1 MMMEEEEDEVIRELD
16 VCISPELSLHLLQF
30 PLKPVYSDQLLQ
42 VSRTAYFKPINKKLE
57 LEVPFG
63 VTKTKQQQGLDDRG
77 KQSDGGQQQNRL
89 LKYASSAVGQ
99 DANLVAAI
107 IKNNVMYLSPVQSTL
122 QMRPSFKSMQSFRQE
137 VVEDYPMEFENDGAY
152 AEGLQTNESEA
163 AAGGALQQVQFK
175 RKESEKAQSARIQS
189 FSYMQAQ
196 EDQETWEKLQVHKIG
211 EPEELDVIASIY
223 PSLSLL

>member
-1 MMMEEEEDEVIRELD
+1 MMMDDEDEVIRELD
-16 VCISPELSLHLLQF
+16 VCLSPDLSLHLLQF

-42 VSRTAYFKPINKKLE
+42 VSRTAHFKPINKKLE
-57 LEVPFG
+57 LEVPFC
-63 VTKTKQQQGLDDRG
+63 VTKTKGSDDRRN
-77 KQSDGGQQQNRL
+77 QSDGGQQHRV

-99 DANLVAAI
+99 DANLAAAI

-137 VVEDYPMEFENDGAY
+137 VVEDYPMDFENDGA
-152 AEGLQTNESEA
+152 EGLLTSESEA
-163 AAGGALQQVQFK
+163 AGSGGALQQVQLK

-196 EDQETWEKLQVHKIG
+196 EGQEKWEKLKVHKIG
-211 EPEELDVIASIY
+211 ELEELDHVT
-223 PSLSLL
+223 

>member
-1 MMMEEEEDEVIRELD
+1 MMMDDEDEVIRELD
-16 VCISPELSLHLLQF
+16 VCLSPDLSLHLLQF

-42 VSRTAYFKPINKKLE
+42 VSRTAHFKPINKKLE
-57 LEVPFG
+57 LEVPFC
-63 VTKTKQQQGLDDRG
+63 VTKTKQQQQQQQGSDDRG
-77 KQSDGGQQQNRL
+77 KQSEGGQQNRL

-99 DANLVAAI
+99 DANLAAAI

-137 VVEDYPMEFENDGAY
+137 VVEDYPMDYENDGA
-152 AEGLQTNESEA
+152 EGLLASESEA
-163 AAGGALQQVQFK
+163 AGSSGALQQVQLK

-196 EDQETWEKLQVHKIG
+196 EGQEKWEKLKVHKIG
-211 EPEELDVIASIY
+211 ELEELDHVT
-223 PSLSLL
+223 

>member
-1 MMMEEEEDEVIRELD
+1 MMEDEDEVIRELD
-16 VCISPELSLHLLQF
+16 VCLSPDLLLHLLQF

-42 VSRTAYFKPINKKLE
+42 VSRTAHFKPINKKLE
-57 LEVPFG
+57 LEVPFCG
-63 VTKTKQQQGLDDRG
+63 AATKTKQ
-77 KQSDGGQQQNRL
+77 SDSGQQNRV

-99 DANLVAAI
+99 DANLAAAI

-137 VVEDYPMEFENDGAY
+137 VVEDYPMDYENDGAY
-152 AEGLQTNESEA
+152 AEGLQASESEA
-163 AAGGALQQVQFK
+163 AGSGSSGALQQVQFK

-196 EDQETWEKLQVHKIG
+196 EDQEKWEKLRVHKIG
-211 EPEELDVIASIY
+211 GLEEELDHMWLDPHLI
-223 PSLSLL
+223 PSVLQ

>member
-1 MMMEEEEDEVIRELD
+1 MMMDDEDEVIRELD
-16 VCISPELSLHLLQF
+16 VCLSPDLSLHLLQF

-57 LEVPFG
+57 LEVPFCI
-63 VTKTKQQQGLDDRG
+63 TKTKQQQQGSNDTG
-77 KQSDGGQQQNRL
+77 KQSDGGQQHRV

-99 DANLVAAI
+99 DANLAAAI

-137 VVEDYPMEFENDGAY
+137 VVEDYPMDYENDGA
-152 AEGLQTNESEA
+152 EGLLASESEA
-163 AAGGALQQVQFK
+163 TGSSGALQQVQLK

-196 EDQETWEKLQVHKIG
+196 ENQEKWEKLQVHKIG
-211 EPEELDVIASIY
+211 ELEELDHIM
-223 PSLSLL
+223 